1 MLCSVLQIANNL
13 CVHLNQMKNGG
24 IMLTDLTTISGYCY
38 RDMPVAGIYD
48 AAALHLD
55 LNMLESLGTC
65 KCISL
70 IAPELI
76 REGNAFAKKRERR
89 QCFQTAGCVVSINW
103 DHYS

>member
-1 MLCSVLQIANNL
+1 
-13 CVHLNQMKNGG
+13 MKNGG
-24 IMLTDLTTISGYCY
+24 IMLTDLITISGYCY

-55 LNMLESLGTC
+55 LNMLESLSTC

-76 REGNAFAKKRERR
+76 REGNAFAKKREKAVFPDGRLCGINQLGPLLLNHR
-89 QCFQTAGCVVSINW
+89 GEELWLFVSPFL
-103 DHYS
+103 